1 MEKQKSDKE
10 IIEHYGMANLP
21 LIISEL
27 YKKYGT
33 KFELIDIGGDCMFR
47 IGQTNVANVSYLA
60 TYINFLKI
68 NDDELTIEGNVSW
81 PTVLLESFDLNIEI
95 NGELYSCDMYDA
107 GLDLKNNSETY
118 ETRTAF
124 KYILKLRDNEKYVIR
139 FIYYCNGIKCYSGK
153 INYMRFSPIA
163 DLLTNQYAER
173 DGWILKNK
181 DASIVIEKSLDNIQN
196 ICEERFR
203 KEIEYSD
210 VVDIRK
216 KYFEKKMKKNK
227 PIWLFM
233 DRIDRADDNGE
244 VFFRYINRKHPDV
257 ADCYYV
263 LSAGSDEYERVK
275 KHGKVIS
282 AMSDEHKAILPL
294 ADYIF
299 TSQLNGWV
307 ENPYGD
313 KEEYFRDIY
322 HQAKVIFLQHG
333 VTKDNHTKWLNRL
346 NQDCHA
352 IVSSSDKEQ
361 KAFIKE
367 KYFYNPE
374 QIWNVGMPRFDKL
387 YRDKAKYVLFLPT
400 WRKDIMEQ
408 QYDDEEEVYR
418 WVLRPDG
425 DKSAYFKRYS
435 EVLSNEEFIS
445 NCEKQGYQ
453 VAYMP
458 HPLVEPFM
466 DKMKISDR
474 VVLIDKDTH
483 WRDIFA
489 KSAIMVT
496 DYSSVAFDFAYL
508 KKPIIYYQFD
518 ADTFFEGHTYS
529 KGYFD
534 YYNDGFGEV
543 VTSKETL
550 LESIYKILKK
560 KGRMSF
566 KYYIRVRKFYT
577 HIDKGNCKRLYR
589 KIMKE
594 NRSEYC

>member
-1 MEKQKSDKE
+1 
-10 IIEHYGMANLP
+10 
-21 LIISEL
+21 
-27 YKKYGT
+27 
-33 KFELIDIGGDCMFR
+33 
-47 IGQTNVANVSYLA
+47 
-60 TYINFLKI
+60 
-68 NDDELTIEGNVSW
+68 
-81 PTVLLESFDLNIEI
+81 
-95 NGELYSCDMYDA
+95 
-107 GLDLKNNSETY
+107 
-118 ETRTAF
+118 
-124 KYILKLRDNEKYVIR
+124 
-139 FIYYCNGIKCYSGK
+139 
-153 INYMRFSPIA
+153 
-163 DLLTNQYAER
+163 
-173 DGWILKNK
+173 
-181 DASIVIEKSLDNIQN
+181 
-196 ICEERFR
+196 
-203 KEIEYSD
+203 
-210 VVDIRK
+210 
-216 KYFEKKMKKNK
+216 
-227 PIWLFM
+227 
-233 DRIDRADDNGE
+233 
-244 VFFRYINRKHPDV
+244 
-257 ADCYYV
+257 
-263 LSAGSDEYERVK
+263 
-275 KHGKVIS
+275 
-282 AMSDEHKAILPL
+282 
-294 ADYIF
+294 
-299 TSQLNGWV
+299 
-307 ENPYGD
+307 
-313 KEEYFRDIY
+313 
-322 HQAKVIFLQHG
+322 
-333 VTKDNHTKWLNRL
+333 
-346 NQDCHA
+346 
-352 IVSSSDKEQ
+352 
-361 KAFIKE
+361 
-367 KYFYNPE
+367 
-374 QIWNVGMPRFDKL
+374 
-387 YRDKAKYVLFLPT
+387 
-400 WRKDIMEQ
+400 MEQ

-566 KYYIRVRKFYT
+566 KYYRRVRKFYT